1 MKKCSMW
8 AVAAL
13 SAMMVMFTS
22 CLNGGTNEVSGW
34 TSGVMTRNMNAG
46 GVMMLN
52 TGGAMLYVPELDN
65 EDTYPANTCLGVNFM
80 IDYSSD
86 ANAAASQQNYLVA
99 SLLQTPEVIEQWRAT
114 FATDTVN
121 LMDNEILLTS
131 AYAASNYQNYVNG
144 WLILASSVRA
154 SSSQL
159 RTMEWYMSY
168 PAQLQAVDY
177 QGKRCYDFYVRATM
191 EGTDET
197 GATVTAVPNAYN
209 VKTAIDQIN
218 SIEKAEGNEL
228 FYIRFKYATDT
239 LNNQITEW
247 KMTDPMAMQVTQQ

>member
-8 AVAAL
+8 VVAAL

-22 CLNGGTNEVSGW
+22 CLDGGSNEVQGPASGI
-34 TSGVMTRNMNAG
+34 MMRNMNAG
-46 GVMMLN
+46 GRMMLN
-52 TGGAMLYVPELDN
+52 TGGAMLYIEELDN
-65 EDTYPANTCLGVNFM
+65 EETYPANTCLGVNIM

-86 ANAAASQQNYLVA
+86 ENAAASQQNYLVA

-114 FATDTVN
+114 YATDTVN
-121 LMDNEILLTS
+121 LMENEVLLTS
-131 AYAASNYQNYVNG
+131 ARAASNYQNYVNG
-144 WLILASSVRA
+144 WLIMASGVRA

-168 PAQLQAVDY
+168 PAQMQAVTV
-177 QGKRCYDFYVRATM
+177 QGKRCYDFYIRATM

-228 FYIRFKYATDT
+228 FYIRFKFATDT

-247 KMTDPMAMQVTQQ
+247 KVTDPMAMQVTQQ